1 MKIIQLL
8 EENDANINIKNGG
21 GLTPLQ
27 LAIENNKKDIFF
39 YLLSK
44 GAKFVTQTQAGK
56 PLRVDPMILEEYFQ
70 QKCITFNYSKNTL
83 GLNFEVF
90 KSDVKNAANE
100 KQEGIE
106 LKEICSDGKDTRLE
120 VTPQPRIK
128 FLSSEFKNPT
138 NFKETVFFLSVDF
151 NV

>member
-1 MKIIQLL
+1 MKTIQLL
-8 EENDANINIKNGG
+8 EEAGANINIKNRG

-44 GAKFVTQTQAGK
+44 GGKFVTQTQKGK

-70 QKCITFNYSKNTL
+70 QKCITFDYSKNTL

-106 LKEICSDGKDTRLE
+106 MKEICNDGKDKDTRLE

-128 FLSSEFKNPT
+128 FHSSEFKNPS
-138 NFKETVFFLSVDF
+138 NF
-151 NV
+151 